1 MNSKNK
7 TCSSCNSTG
16 CSAQERR
23 PNESIEN
30 FLERQEL
37 NQNMCSI
44 KHKILVL
51 SGKGGVGKST
61 VATNLATT
69 LSKTGKKVG
78 LLDVD
83 IHGPS
88 IPKMLGVENEGV
100 LPCKESARIK
110 PVEVSENL
118 VAMSIGFLLAD
129 QDDALIWRGP
139 RKYGVIKQFLK
150 DVEWG
155 ELDYLIIDLPPGTGD
170 EPLAIS
176 QMIEN
181 ADGAVVV
188 TTPQEVALA
197 DVRKS
202 INFCKTLELPVLGV
216 IENMSGFTCPGCGK
230 VTYIF
235 KNGGA
240 EQMCEHMHVPF
251 AGKIPL
257 NADIV
262 EAGDKGLFSTET
274 SVINL
279 FKPIIDK
286 IISSNFKN

>member
-1 MNSKNK
+1 METETK
-7 TCSSCNSTG
+7 TCSTCNSKD
-16 CSAQERR
+16 CSAQKRK
-23 PNESIEN
+23 PNESVEN
-30 FLERQEL
+30 FVERQEL
-37 NQNMCSI
+37 AQRMCSI
-44 KHKILVL
+44 KHKLLVL

-61 VATNLATT
+61 VATNLAAT
-69 LSKTGKKVG
+69 LSQNGKKVG

-100 LPCKESARIK
+100 LPNRESGDIE
-110 PVEVSENL
+110 PVKVSKNL

-155 ELDYLIIDLPPGTGD
+155 NLDYLIIDLPPGTGD
-170 EPLAIS
+170 EPLAIC

-202 INFCKTLELPVLGV
+202 INFCKTLKLPVLGV
-216 IENMSGFTCPGCGK
+216 IENMSGFTCPDCGK
-230 VTYIF
+230 ITHIF

-240 EQMCEHMHVPF
+240 EKMCEYMQVPF
-251 AGKIPL
+251 AGRIPL
-257 NADIV
+257 NTEIV
-262 EAGDKGLFSTET
+262 EAGDSGLSSTAN
-274 SVINL
+274 SVIND
-279 FKPIIDK
+279 FFQPIIDK
-286 IISSNFKN
+286 IISRH